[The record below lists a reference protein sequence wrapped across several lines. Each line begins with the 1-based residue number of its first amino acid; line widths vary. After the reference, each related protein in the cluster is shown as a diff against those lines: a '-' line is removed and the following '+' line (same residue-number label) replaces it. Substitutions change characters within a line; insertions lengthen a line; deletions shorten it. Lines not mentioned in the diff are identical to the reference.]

1 MANLFTNIKEKVSN
15 FAADENIS
23 TTKNDIQ
30 PRSSK
35 SVIVG
40 AEKNPSEATNTK
52 IFDTSDE
59 ICVIRGIQLVE
70 DGGNYM
76 LRVIERLE
84 RGQLIVVDFSNSD
97 ERNKEIQ
104 FHVLWGAVMALH
116 GSFKML
122 DKGGNLVLFT
132 SNQNKIAE
140 EKSSSVV

>member
-23 TTKNDIQ
+23 TAKNDIQ
-30 PRSSK
+30 PRNNK